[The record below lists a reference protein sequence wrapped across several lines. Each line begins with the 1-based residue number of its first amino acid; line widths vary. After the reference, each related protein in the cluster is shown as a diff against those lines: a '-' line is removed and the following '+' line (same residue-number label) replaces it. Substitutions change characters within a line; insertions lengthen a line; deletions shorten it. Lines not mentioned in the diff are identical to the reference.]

1 MKRQNFRRIPRPE
14 LSASSKKAL
23 RGAVSTLNSPW
34 AASLARAF
42 ASASALILCWV
53 SSMSTSSSAGS
64 FLPAATV
71 GAWREGVAFNK
82 VGVSKAIAVRYA
94 TINRYKLFKL
104 PLQRWPPIQI
114 LLSTNLTSPMH
125 STRFYRCPNLDSF
138 TSLFT
143 SWSCCTSC
151 AFDTW
156 LCLHNKQLTMP
167 RLFTWNGENVEQVV
181 PHKQFHLS
189 SLLGSL
195 AFFIGDFVP
204 PQPVL
209 VVAGKTVN
217 HNGDGQG

>member
-1 MKRQNFRRIPRPE
+1 MEPFLLLGVHDKVTPAPAFESTPPAEEHVMKRQNFRRIPRPE

-104 PLQRWPPIQI
+104 PLQR
-114 LLSTNLTSPMH
+114 
-125 STRFYRCPNLDSF
+125 
-138 TSLFT
+138 
-143 SWSCCTSC
+143 
-151 AFDTW
+151 
-156 LCLHNKQLTMP
+156 
-167 RLFTWNGENVEQVV
+167 
-181 PHKQFHLS
+181 
-189 SLLGSL
+189 
-195 AFFIGDFVP
+195 
-204 PQPVL
+204 
-209 VVAGKTVN
+209 
-217 HNGDGQG
+217 